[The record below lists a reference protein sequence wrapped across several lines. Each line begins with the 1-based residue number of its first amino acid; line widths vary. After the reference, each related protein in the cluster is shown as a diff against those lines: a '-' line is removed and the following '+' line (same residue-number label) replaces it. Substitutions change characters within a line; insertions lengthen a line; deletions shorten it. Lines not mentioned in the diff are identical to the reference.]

1 MDILTSFFDTAKDFL
16 LSVLP
21 LSPFKSFIEGIQ
33 LAIGAKYLGWLNWFV
48 PVGQILGVLAAW
60 LSAIALFYMYSII
73 MRWVKVIGD

>member
-1 MDILTSFFDTAKDFL
+1 MDILSQFFVNAKDFL

-33 LAIGAKYLGWLNWFV
+33 LSIGAKYLGWLNWFV
-48 PVGQILGVLAAW
+48 PVRQILAVLAAW